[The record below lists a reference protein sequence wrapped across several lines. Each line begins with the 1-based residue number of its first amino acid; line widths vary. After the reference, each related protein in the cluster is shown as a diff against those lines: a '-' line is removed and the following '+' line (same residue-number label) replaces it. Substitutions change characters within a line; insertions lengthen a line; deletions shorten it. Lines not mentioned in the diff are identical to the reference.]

1 MFRTFGQTELN
12 FASWIAFNV
21 PGMLLNLFL
30 TWVWLQVVLTGSEKH
45 QRYSQHNKRTKTLLI
60 DIAFLMTHFYTVKP
74 MEEEIKK

>member
-21 PGMLLNLFL
+21 PGMLINLFL

-45 QRYSQHNKRTKTLLI
+45 QRYSQHNKCTKTLLK
-60 DIAFLMTHFYTVKP
+60 DIAFLMTHFY
-74 MEEEIKK
+74 IQ

>member
-21 PGMLLNLFL
+21 PGMLINLFL

-45 QRYSQHNKRTKTLLI
+45 QRYSQHNKCTT
-60 DIAFLMTHFYTVKP
+60 THFYDDSLLYTVKP

>member
-21 PGMLLNLFL
+21 PEMLLNLFL